1 MNWILLRCTGHFP
14 IISVKKILEFEENI
28 KESLGHISKQLL
40 VSSFCQNIL
49 KVFLFIE
56 TRIILGYE
64 NSRIT
69 FYDKHNILKIFL
81 S

>member
-14 IISVKKILEFEENI
+14 IISVRKILEFEENI
-28 KESLGHISKQLL
+28 KESLAHISKQLI

-49 KVFLFIE
+49 KDFFFIE
-56 TRIILGYE
+56 ISAISGYK
-64 NSRIT
+64 NSWIT
-69 FYDKHNILKIFL
+69 FYDKHNVLKIFL